1 MGSNPTTTT
10 LTNMRIALLIVATLA
25 IAAAASVPETTFSE
39 EVTADVPHT
48 RHIMIPKQAAKTAD
62 TDILLQEEREQIFHE
77 ASTRVKMHEL
87 LQSDSME
94 SVKGKSLRP
103 GYYKIQT
110 TGVHAGH
117 SAAQPAG
124 WGLSAWGAHGAVRNH
139 ASSWVAVHSGNYWPM
154 IWKIEKSKRVKGTY
168 TIKTTKYGPKNGKM
182 KAGWGLSSWHAHGAV
197 RNGASSRVAVHSGNY
212 WLMDWAI
219 KPSTRTKGAW
229 TIKTAGG
236 PKNGKQPK
244 GWGLAAWQKH
254 GGRRNS
260 ASSWVYTHAGNH
272 WLMDWKMVWVK
283 GLKVKGVKRG
293 FKAQFYHVGGLS
305 NVGQAMNRIRGKGAN
320 KSMTVNRI
328 RYGTTGGH
336 WHGLN
341 NSFNNNY
348 VAKFTGFIHI
358 TRAGRYTFWT
368 NSDDGSRLYI
378 NNRLVVN
385 NDGLH
390 GMRTRAGAIHLKPGS
405 AKAVVYFFERTGGAG
420 LIVDWAGPGFGRRPL
435 DGRSVFDGKVPKKK
449 PVGLAS
455 CTSNA
460 KKSIQSVIHEVK
472 NAQGILNRMDNGARC
487 KNKGANLVKSAKNA
501 LARKITLEK
510 QAKKVYYAAQNAPIK
525 VKLSF
530 SSGNRNCNAFT
541 SSAQWQAARR
551 NVSRKKNSWT
561 KAKQQVVDARKYLS
575 KMEAKAAADRCSCKR
590 RVTKAAQ
597 NAVVQARR
605 LSAERKRP
613 IIRELMVICLANAA
627 KKKGAAARNNA
638 GNVCKSQKLPAAYAK
653 KLHLHQT
660 KLVKFG
666 FKCSKLTCGGLS
678 GKHVYVAALNKCLKR
693 LGAKFYH
700 VQWIE
705 VAYGKTN
712 YLTNICRKMFGGAS
726 RYIGTIGGDR
736 CSSSAAMYP
745 SYCGQGWLGRKCN
758 NGCGNANYAGFRC
771 A

>member
-1 MGSNPTTTT
+1 MGFGWGDYTVYVRGCKAPKGHNLSC
-10 LTNMRIALLIVATLA
+10 I
-25 IAAAASVPETTFSE
+25 
-39 EVTADVPHT
+39 T
-48 RHIMIPKQAAKTAD
+48 RHSGVGNYNRVKCPSGYQVTGCGINNHYRHWNH
-62 TDILLQEEREQIFHE
+62 LSGFE
-77 ASTRVKMHEL
+77 ASFP
-87 LQSDSME
+87 
-94 SVKGKSLRP
+94 KSNT
-103 GYYKIQT
+103 QC
-110 TGVHAGH
+110 
-117 SAAQPAG
+117 
-124 WGLSAWGAHGAVRNH
+124 
-139 ASSWVAVHSGNYWPM
+139 
-154 IWKIEKSKRVKGTY
+154 
-168 TIKTTKYGPKNGKM
+168 
-182 KAGWGLSSWHAHGAV
+182 
-197 RNGASSRVAVHSGNY
+197 
-212 WLMDWAI
+212 DC
-219 KPSTRTKGAW
+219 
-229 TIKTAGG
+229 
-236 PKNGKQPK
+236 
-244 GWGLAAWQKH
+244 
-254 GGRRNS
+254 
-260 ASSWVYTHAGNH
+260 
-272 WLMDWKMVWVK
+272 D
-283 GLKVKGVKRG
+283 
-293 FKAQFYHVGGLS
+293 
-305 NVGQAMNRIRGKGAN
+305 
-320 KSMTVNRI
+320 
-328 RYGTTGGH
+328 
-336 WHGLN
+336 
-341 NSFNNNY
+341 
-348 VAKFTGFIHI
+348 TGFG
-358 TRAGRYTFWT
+358 TGRNTCYA
-368 NSDDGSRLYI
+368 RCCK
-378 NNRLVVN
+378 VV
-385 NDGLH
+385 
-390 GMRTRAGAIHLKPGS
+390 TPKP
-405 AKAVVYFFERTGGAG
+405 K
-420 LIVDWAGPGFGRRPL
+420 
-435 DGRSVFDGKVPKKK
+435 
-449 PVGLAS
+449 GLAS

-460 KKSIQSVIHEVK
+460 KKGIQSVIHEVK

-605 LSAERKRP
+605 LSAERKRT

-638 GNVCKSQKLPAAYAK
+638 GNRCKSQKLPAAYGK

-678 GKHVYVAALNKCLKR
+678 GKNVYVAALNKCLKR

-705 VAYGKTN
+705 VAYGRTN

-726 RYIGTIGGDR
+726 RYTGTIGGDR

-758 NGCGNANYAGFRC
+758 NGCGNTNYAGFRC

>member
-1 MGSNPTTTT
+1 
-10 LTNMRIALLIVATLA
+10 MRIALLLVATLA
-25 IAAAASVPETTFSE
+25 IAAASVSETTFTE
-39 EVTADVPHT
+39 EVAADVPHT
-48 RHIMIPKQAAKTAD
+48 HHVAKPKAAKTAN
-62 TDILLQEEREQIFHE
+62 TDFLLQEEREQMFHE
-77 ASTRVKMHEL
+77 ASTRVQMVGL
-87 LQSDSME
+87 LQSDSAAKK
-94 SVKGKSLRP
+94 KGSLSCTTTSAGSNRAGVVRASTRG
-103 GYYKIQT
+103 GYT
-110 TGVHAGH
+110 MTGGGMVNNYR
-117 SAAQPAG
+117 S
-124 WGLSAWGAHGAVRNH
+124 WNKLSGFEEMFPN
-139 ASSWVAVHSGNYWPM
+139 GNYWQCDTGFGPGRL
-154 IWKIEKSKRVKGTY
+154 SCY
-168 TIKTTKYGPKNGKM
+168 TRQCKTN
-182 KAGWGLSSWHAHGAV
+182 
-197 RNGASSRVAVHSGNY
+197 
-212 WLMDWAI
+212 
-219 KPSTRTKGAW
+219 
-229 TIKTAGG
+229 
-236 PKNGKQPK
+236 
-244 GWGLAAWQKH
+244 
-254 GGRRNS
+254 
-260 ASSWVYTHAGNH
+260 
-272 WLMDWKMVWVK
+272 
-283 GLKVKGVKRG
+283 
-293 FKAQFYHVGGLS
+293 VGGLS
-305 NVGQAMNRIRGKGAN
+305 CTTRSTRFRGSGVRQASLPGGYTM
-320 KSMTVNRI
+320 
-328 RYGTTGGH
+328 TGGGLYNHYRGWNARAGFEESRPNGNSWRGDMGFGWGDYTVYVRGCKAPKGHNLSCITRHSGVGNYNRVKCPSGYQVTGCGINNHYRH
-336 WHGLN
+336 WNHLSGFEA
-341 NSFNNNY
+341 SFPKSNTQCDCD
-348 VAKFTGFIHI
+348 TGFG
-358 TRAGRYTFWT
+358 TGRNTCYA
-368 NSDDGSRLYI
+368 RCCK
-378 NNRLVVN
+378 VV
-385 NDGLH
+385 
-390 GMRTRAGAIHLKPGS
+390 TPKP
-405 AKAVVYFFERTGGAG
+405 K
-420 LIVDWAGPGFGRRPL
+420 
-435 DGRSVFDGKVPKKK
+435 
-449 PVGLAS
+449 GLAS

-605 LSAERKRP
+605 LSAERKRT

-638 GNVCKSQKLPAAYAK
+638 GNRCKSQKLPAAYGK

-745 SYCGQGWLGRKCN
+745 SSCGQGWLGRKCN